1 MAGLQ
6 GIRGSTRATRAAGA
20 SEEAED
26 PGSTGGFSSWQG
38 NWPRQAVSEVCSHE
52 ACSAT
57 ESRAHRRFEQTR
69 EPAMSSDLWW
79 VKGSGTSRGEH
90 TLHDAGHTVTDTK
103 LRATAR
109 GGRVGTPRVQ
119 GCSTTSETSVGP
131 GRLPEGARQTDVS
144 EFSRR
149 PGNSPQA
156 ESNGVRPELTTAKRI
171 VLLLNVSPQ
180 PQETASF
187 QASGITGVHLLGFG
201 APPSQHLH

>member
-1 MAGLQ
+1 
-6 GIRGSTRATRAAGA
+6 
-20 SEEAED
+20 
-26 PGSTGGFSSWQG
+26 
-38 NWPRQAVSEVCSHE
+38 
-52 ACSAT
+52 
-57 ESRAHRRFEQTR
+57 
-69 EPAMSSDLWW
+69 MSSDLWW

-90 TLHDAGHTVTDTK
+90 TLHDAGHSVTDTK

-119 GCSTTSETSVGP
+119 GCNTTSETTVGP

-156 ESNGVRPELTTAKRI
+156 ESNGGRPVLTTAKRI

-180 PQETASF
+180 PQTTASL
-187 QASGITGVHLLGFG
+187 QAPGITVVHLLGVRR
-201 APPSQHLH
+201 ASRANIY